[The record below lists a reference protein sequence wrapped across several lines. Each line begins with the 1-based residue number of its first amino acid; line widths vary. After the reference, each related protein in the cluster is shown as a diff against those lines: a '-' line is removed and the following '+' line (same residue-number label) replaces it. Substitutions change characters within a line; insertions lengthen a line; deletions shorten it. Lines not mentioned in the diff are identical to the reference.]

1 MCNYAKCKFSGK
13 AMVLFCVV
21 LRCHRS
27 IVYLGFVCTLPS
39 THLDAPQPVHSHH
52 HNHNLLLHLLVEQW
66 LAVFGSV
73 FFSVSKL
80 FQPSF
85 RAKPGR
91 CSIII
96 KSVCK
101 YNWWAARAGSGRA
114 CGERDSLLQIRT
126 ASGYYKA
133 TPRRCLPIALRI
145 RRVSPWEPCM

>member
-1 MCNYAKCKFSGK
+1 
-13 AMVLFCVV
+13 MVLFFVV
-21 LRCHRS
+21 VCLRCHRS
-27 IVYLGFVCTLPS
+27 IVYLRFVCTLPS

-52 HNHNLLLHLLVEQW
+52 RNHNLLLHLLGERW

-73 FFSVSKL
+73 FPVSKL
-80 FQPSF
+80 FHPSF
-85 RAKPGR
+85 RAKPVR

-101 YNWWAARAGSGRA
+101 YNWWAEWAVRAGSGRA
-114 CGERDSLLQIRT
+114 GGERDSLLQIRT

-145 RRVSPWEPCM
+145 RRVGRWGPCM